1 MEWKNDNSG
10 SFENPEAGTYNAVCY
25 RVIDIGTQEQNYQG
39 TISMK
44 PQVIIAW
51 ELDENMKDGRPFV
64 VSQFYTASLNEK
76 AKLRQH
82 MATWR
87 GRDFTEAELAG
98 FNPFN
103 LIGAPCM
110 LSISINEKGRSKVT
124 GVAKLPKGMLAKKAV
139 NPQCYL
145 SLDKDNYDPAM
156 FDMLSDGIK
165 EIIKKS
171 AEYQAVSGQPAPA
184 ADDDTP
190 W

>member
-1 MEWKNDNSG
+1 MEWKNDGGSG
-10 SFENPEAGTYNAVCY
+10 FENPEAGTYNAVCY
-25 RVIDIGTQEQNYQG
+25 RVIDIGTQENNYQG
-39 TISMK
+39 TISLK

-51 ELDENMKDGRPFV
+51 ELEETMKDGRPFV

-87 GRDFTEAELAG
+87 GRDFTEAELQG

-103 LIGAPCM
+103 LLGAPCM
-110 LSISINEKGRSKVT
+110 LSLSVNEKGRSKVT
-124 GVAKLPKGMLAKKAV
+124 GVAKLPKGLQPRKAV

-145 SLDKDNYDPAM
+145 SLDKENYDPAM
-156 FDMLSDGIK
+156 FEMLSEGIK
-165 EIIKKS
+165 EIVRKS
-171 AEYQAVSGQPAPA
+171 PEYALVSGNQAVAVDES
-184 ADDDTP
+184 DP